1 MNGLLSRG
9 SVVLSRRGDRIL
21 PLTAPH
27 PVTPGCDLSI
37 SWQRGAPRGTDD
49 IPGALWTARCS
60 PRGPAHLPRDPLATG
75 LRSSSYPRNHG
86 NRQRP
91 GEGRAPGERPA
102 QRPSFSLDTD
112 RFFSAQEAGAVGS
125 DNVPARAQGAGPCV
139 TKRCGAGS
147 RAQAQTARRP
157 TPTTPCSA
165 GRHGHVWG
173 VSHAVLAP
181 LPPRRVGIE
190 LFAERRANNSADCAP
205 GSGVPSWSGGAAVP
219 PTSRTRGCEPLA
231 RRGGPGPRS
240 PPGPGGTDRNAL
252 GGVRSASSS
261 ACGSDKAPPGWARC

>member
-9 SVVLSRRGDRIL
+9 SVVLRRRGDRIL
-21 PLTAPH
+21 LTAPH
-27 PVTPGCDLSI
+27 PVTPGFDLSI

-125 DNVPARAQGAGPCV
+125 DNVPARAQGAGSCV
-139 TKRCGAGS
+139 TKRCGG
-147 RAQAQTARRP
+147 
-157 TPTTPCSA
+157 
-165 GRHGHVWG
+165 
-173 VSHAVLAP
+173 LA
-181 LPPRRVGIE
+181 
-190 LFAERRANNSADCAP
+190 AERRRGQPGAPPPPRPAQRGATATSGASASRFSRPSRQDELESNS
-205 GSGVPSWSGGAAVP
+205 S
-219 PTSRTRGCEPLA
+219 
-231 RRGGPGPRS
+231 RRGGRITAPTVHQAQGCRAGVGGPRS
-240 PPGPGGTDRNAL
+240 HQQAEREAVSRWPGVAVQGHGHPR
-252 GGVRSASSS
+252 VRAGRTETHSV
-261 ACGSDKAPPGWARC
+261 G

>member
-9 SVVLSRRGDRIL
+9 SVVLRRRGDRIL
-21 PLTAPH
+21 LMAPH

-157 TPTTPCSA
+157 PHHALLSGAPRPRL
-165 GRHGHVWG
+165 GRR
-173 VSHAVLAP
+173 
-181 LPPRRVGIE
+181 PR
-190 LFAERRANNSADCAP
+190 
-205 GSGVPSWSGGAAVP
+205 GS
-219 PTSRTRGCEPLA
+219 R
-231 RRGGPGPRS
+231 
-240 PPGPGGTDRNAL
+240 
-252 GGVRSASSS
+252 
-261 ACGSDKAPPGWARC
+261 APPAKTSWNRTLRGEEGE